1 MTDDLDIIT
10 NITPSPRGLR
20 ITLRGEINLHRAP
33 ALREQL
39 LPLIQQERGNLLID
53 MTEVPH
59 MDSSGL
65 ATLIEALRIVR
76 NSGGRII
83 LHDLP
88 HRVRGLFEI
97 AQLHKTFVIVQ
108 NLEEALDQP

>member
-1 MTDDLDIIT
+1 MTDEIEIIT
-10 NITPSPRGLR
+10 KVTPYAQGLQ
-20 ITLRGEINLHRAP
+20 ITLKGEINLHRAP
-33 ALREQL
+33 GLREQL
-39 LPLIQQERGNLLID
+39 LPLLHQSPGSLLID

-76 NSGGRII
+76 TAGGRII
-83 LHDLP
+83 LHDMP

-97 AQLHKTFVIVQ
+97 AQLHKTFIIVD
-108 NLEEALDQP
+108 NLQDALKHP